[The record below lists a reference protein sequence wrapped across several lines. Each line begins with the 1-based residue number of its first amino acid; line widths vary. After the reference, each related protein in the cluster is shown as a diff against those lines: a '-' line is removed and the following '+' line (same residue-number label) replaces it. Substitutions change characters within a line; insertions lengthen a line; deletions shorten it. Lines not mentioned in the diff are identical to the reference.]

1 MRRLLAT
8 AAIAALMTAPALA
21 YQVYPGC
28 SIPGAA
34 ASQWWVD
41 PVKGKTPAAGGLGTQ
56 AAPWNSL
63 NGVMSSSW
71 GASAAT
77 VPGYARPLL
86 SSQPYIHVVNGARVL
101 IADDLGNPPVHPG
114 DTLNLMGGAYGDFSL
129 GIYNLLSPNSDWV
142 TIKAAPGQTPVF
154 QSLYI
159 RSTNK
164 VVFDGLTVQSIQG
177 TNGSRFGLI
186 SVFDQGAAFA
196 TTDIIFNNMALSSA
210 ADASAWTKAQWA
222 AQGRIYGFNETGG
235 PGDGTNGEP
244 ATTCIAFEGGHI
256 FNVRNGAI
264 LFGNNTLFAGN
275 EIDHFGDDG
284 IDYAGNNLAI
294 VRNDEHDNFDVGDA
308 NHEDAMQ
315 GQIGPKASTVAFN
328 KFSNILIDG
337 NTVIRQLDSKLL
349 FPTYLQG
356 IDAFDSDWTNITVTN
371 NVIVTS
377 ACWGTYFSSVHG
389 LLLAGNTVLED
400 GLIATPGCTV
410 WLQAGGSSHEGPPS
424 TNIRVANNLA
434 EHFGLGAKGEAI
446 PAYDHNVALN
456 SYQPFTYW
464 NGTTPVYT
472 KTPGVDANGN
482 VSFAVAVPYA
492 QVFQMWDPA
501 ILCFNLMLKPRSV
514 ANAAGI
520 ALAGLATDI
529 AGIAR
534 AAPWAVGAWGF
545 PY

>member
-8 AAIAALMTAPALA
+8 AAFAALMTAPALA

-34 ASQWWVD
+34 GSQWWVD
-41 PVKGKTPAAGGLGTQ
+41 PVGGKTPAAGGNGSE

-63 NGVMSSSW
+63 NGVMSGSW
-71 GASAAT
+71 GNNGYT
-77 VPGYARPLL
+77 VPGYTRPLL
-86 SSQPYIHVVNGARVL
+86 SSQPYIHVVNGVRVL
-101 IADDLGNPPVHPG
+101 AADEVGNPPVHPG
-114 DTLNLMGGAYGDFSL
+114 DTLNLMSGAYGDFSL
-129 GIYNLLSPNSDWV
+129 GIYNTASPNSDWV
-142 TIKAAPGQTPVF
+142 TIKAATGQTPVF
-154 QSLYI
+154 QSLYM

-164 VVFDGLTVQSIQG
+164 LVFDGLTVRSIWG

-186 SVFDQGAAFA
+186 SVYDQGANLA

-210 ADASAWTKAQWA
+210 ADTSGWTQAQWA
-222 AQGRIYGFNETGG
+222 AQGRNGFNETGT

-244 ATTCIAFEGGHI
+244 ATSCIAFEGGHI
-256 FNVRNGAI
+256 FNVRTGVI
-264 LFGNNTLFAGN
+264 LFGNNSLFAGN

-284 IDYAGNNLAI
+284 LVYAANNLAI
-294 VRNDEHDNFDVGDA
+294 LRNDEHDNFDIGDS

-315 GQIGPKASTVAFN
+315 GQIGPKLSTVPFN

-337 NTVIRQLDSKLL
+337 NTIIRQLDSKLA

-356 IDAFDSDWTNITVTN
+356 IDAFDSDWSNMTVTN
-371 NVIVTS
+371 NVVVTS
-377 ACWGTYFSSVHG
+377 ACWGMYFSSVHG

-400 GLIATPGCTV
+400 GLIASPGCTV
-410 WLQAGGSSHEGPPS
+410 WLQAGGSSHQGPPS
-424 TNIRVANNLA
+424 TNMRVSNNLA
-434 EHFGLGAKGEAI
+434 EHFAFGGDPL

-456 SYQPFTYW
+456 SYQPFA
-464 NGTTPVYT
+464 GGPA
-472 KTPGVDANGN
+472 KPPGVDANGN
-482 VSFAVAVPYA
+482 VSFAVAMPYA

-501 ILCFNLMLKPRSV
+501 ALCFNLMLKPRSV

-529 AGIAR
+529 AGVAR